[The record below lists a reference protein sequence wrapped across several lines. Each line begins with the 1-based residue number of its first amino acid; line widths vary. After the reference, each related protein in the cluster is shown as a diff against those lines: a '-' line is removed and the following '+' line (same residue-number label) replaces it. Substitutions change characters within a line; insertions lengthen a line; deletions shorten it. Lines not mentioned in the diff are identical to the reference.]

1 MIAMIAAIPI
11 LILKVIKRA
20 EALLLGGLEQKALQ
34 RHT

>member
-34 RHT
+34 RLT